1 MLVVFMAVSHVLLQL
16 VLVPLGL
23 NLASLVE
30 DINAAEHLGF
40 IIVAISAQIIL
51 IIFFSLIILFL
62 PIFIRTFY
70 HYL

>member
-1 MLVVFMAVSHVLLQL
+1 MAVSHVLLQL